1 MTVLVTTDRLADWLR
16 QARRLNGLHLDA
28 MTQSYDLDGALSA
41 GQPEL
46 AWRARQRILVLS
58 AELFLQERGLR
69 FDELPDLAEHMSAV
83 LEALETVH
91 SEHAAEVWEMV
102 LRPAPI
108 DATELAADIQA
119 TIDYCRDV
127 LGVATVGSRAATIRA
142 WADSVRLL
150 REAAKDL
157 GVAQSDHW
165 YLRDEALAAE
175 HLDWYDEVMA
185 IVTVESQE
193 NSRTESGGAG
203 DAQQ

>member
-1 MTVLVTTDRLADWLR
+1 MLVTTDRLADWLR
-16 QARRLNGLHLDA
+16 QARRLNGLHLEA

-69 FDELPDLAEHMSAV
+69 FDVLPDLAEHMSAV
-83 LEALETVH
+83 LEALEAVH
-91 SEHAAEVWEMV
+91 SDHAAEVWDMV
-102 LRPAPI
+102 LRPAPT

-127 LGVATVGSRAATIRA
+127 LGVTTVGSRAATIRA

-157 GVAQSDHW
+157 GVAQSDQW
-165 YLRDEALAAE
+165 YLRDETLAAE
-175 HLDWYDEVMA
+175 HLDWYDKVMA
-185 IVTVESQE
+185 VVTAESQGS
-193 NSRTESGGAG
+193 SRTESGAAS
-203 DAQQ
+203 DVQQ